1 MTHQQFKRR
10 GLVLIGAGL
19 FTLALLVAS
28 GLGGTAPT
36 ARADGPA
43 TTVIAAPSST
53 PRPVRPA
60 AGTLIAKCPE
70 GTVLVVFDQPVYDAS
85 GLFVIGYKPVP
96 YCVPEDLEPA
106 G

>member
-10 GLVLIGAGL
+10 GLALIGAGL
-19 FTLALLVAS
+19 FALALLITS
-28 GLGGTAPT
+28 GLGGGVPT
-36 ARADGPA
+36 TSADGPA
-43 TTVIAAPSST
+43 TVVTVAPSPT

-60 AGTLIAKCPE
+60 GGTLIAKCPE
-70 GTVLVVFDQPVYDAS
+70 GTVLVVFDQPVYDES
-85 GLFVIGYKPVP
+85 GLFVIGTKPVP